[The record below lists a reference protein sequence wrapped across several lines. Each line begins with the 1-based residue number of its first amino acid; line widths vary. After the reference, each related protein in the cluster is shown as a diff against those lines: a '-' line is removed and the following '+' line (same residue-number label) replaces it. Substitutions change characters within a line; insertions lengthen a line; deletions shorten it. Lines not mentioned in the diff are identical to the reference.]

1 MFGDYKMLH
10 SFNFI
15 LKAQAD
21 PLFRKQLE
29 NAMRGTEDTE
39 LICNYDLRISVH
51 PKDGMLYVDK
61 ATEDACKVV
70 PMWFTIKA
78 VENILA
84 GNWDS
89 AEGNFGYI

>member
-1 MFGDYKMLH
+1 MLH

-29 NAMRGTEDTE
+29 NAMRGTEDVE
-39 LICNYDLRISVH
+39 LICSDSRISVR
-51 PKDGMLYVDK
+51 PIDGMLFVDK
-61 ATEDACKVV
+61 AQEDAVKII
-70 PMWFTIKA
+70 PMWFSIKA
-78 VENILA
+78 VEDILA
-84 GNWDS
+84 GDWDS